1 MNVGRPKADRR
12 KPECQEVDLNCED
25 CIRTSARSL
34 AMVVDDLPAVR
45 LRTLFHAM
53 FPESNCRPMVN
64 EFVQVALAIQQSL
77 PEEIPVIRKPPMFA
91 PAPVRV
97 RIAVA

>member
-12 KPECQEVDLNCED
+12 KPECLDVDLSCED

-34 AMVVDDLPAVR
+34 AMVVDDLPAAR
-45 LRTLFHAM
+45 LRTLFHTM

-64 EFVQVALAIQQSL
+64 QFVQIALSIEEPL
-77 PEEIPVIRKPPMFA
+77 PEDIPVIRKPPVFA
-91 PAPVRV
+91 PAPIRIRV
-97 RIAVA
+97 AVA